1 MCAPASCSDSDS
13 GWLDVWSLKT
23 EISSEI
29 LQGEIGKRGLPEAS
43 ACCSLTMNGKR
54 DLSGWKACGI
64 KSEESQGSGRAA
76 LRR

>member
-23 EISSEI
+23 EISEI
-29 LQGEIGKRGLPEAS
+29 LQGEIGKTGLPEAS
-43 ACCSLTMNGKR
+43 ACCSLTMKGKG

-64 KSEESQGSGRAA
+64 KNEERVQGGLHRGGDP
-76 LRR
+76 